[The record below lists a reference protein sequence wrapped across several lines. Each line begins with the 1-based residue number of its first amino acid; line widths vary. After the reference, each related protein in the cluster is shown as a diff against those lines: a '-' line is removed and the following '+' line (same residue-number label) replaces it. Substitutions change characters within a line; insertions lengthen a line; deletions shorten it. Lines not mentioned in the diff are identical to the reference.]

1 MKTLESATNE
11 KLEKLSDGFLK
22 AVTSL
27 NLVNTRLQDHGAQ
40 IATLRGT
47 PHNEMLQEA
56 VSSRVISHQ

>member
-11 KLEKLSDGFLK
+11 RLEKLSSGFLK
-22 AVTSL
+22 TVTSL

-47 PHNEMLQEA
+47 PHNE
-56 VSSRVISHQ
+56 I